1 MQGEKRQ
8 EMNDTHLRGT
18 MQLTSNAGSYW
29 GKSRRKVQI
38 CRTPEFGQPIPQTN
52 LIDNVRSEA
61 KIITLRVRGLGEFF
75 FSEDFFPSARINLPA
90 KEGQSSVMSKI
101 FFPAGGSDIMPLGG
115 ITGAGMILC

>member
-8 EMNDTHLRGT
+8 EVNDTHLRGT

-38 CRTPEFGQPIPQTN
+38 CRTPEFGQPIPRTN
-52 LIDNVRSEA
+52 LIDNVR
-61 KIITLRVRGLGEFF
+61 RF
-75 FSEDFFPSARINLPA
+75 FSFRRDNLPA

-101 FFPAGGSDIMPLGG
+101 FFPAGGSDIHAPRGNY
-115 ITGAGMILC
+115 